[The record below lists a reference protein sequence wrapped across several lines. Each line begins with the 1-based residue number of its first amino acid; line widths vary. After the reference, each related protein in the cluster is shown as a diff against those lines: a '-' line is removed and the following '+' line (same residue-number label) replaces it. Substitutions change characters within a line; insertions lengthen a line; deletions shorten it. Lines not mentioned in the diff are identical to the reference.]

1 MEITCVYL
9 IWEKTRALIEEE
21 YLTEILKRNTKS
33 VNGDIKMEWKLSR
46 KTQQRF
52 RHFRVWKDFE
62 QLDVKPENFKCAA
75 SKKSACAAGLLRPSI
90 STMY

>member
-1 MEITCVYL
+1 
-9 IWEKTRALIEEE
+9 
-21 YLTEILKRNTKS
+21 
-33 VNGDIKMEWKLSR
+33 MEWKLSR

-62 QLDVKPENFKCAA
+62 QIDAKPESYKCLA
-75 SKKSACAAGLLRPSI
+75 SKKSTCAVGFLRPSI

>member
-1 MEITCVYL
+1 
-9 IWEKTRALIEEE
+9 
-21 YLTEILKRNTKS
+21 
-33 VNGDIKMEWKLSR
+33 MEWKLSR

-62 QLDVKPENFKCAA
+62 QLDAKPENYKCAA
-75 SKKSACAAGLLRPSI
+75 SKKSTCAVGFLRPSI